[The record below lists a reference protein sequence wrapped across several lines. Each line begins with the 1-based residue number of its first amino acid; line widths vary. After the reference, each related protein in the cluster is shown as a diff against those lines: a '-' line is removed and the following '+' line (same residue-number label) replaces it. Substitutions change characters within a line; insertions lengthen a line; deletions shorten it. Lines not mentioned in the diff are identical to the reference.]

1 MALACEP
8 SEQSNLPLSHWS
20 QSELAREAV
29 RRGIVDSISHGSVG
43 RFLKKRPTSSHTAC
57 AAG

>member
-8 SEQSNLPLSHWS
+8 PEQSNLPLSHWS

-29 RRGIVDSISHGSVG
+29 KRGIVDRISHGSIG
-43 RFLKKRPTSSHTAC
+43 RFLKKKPTSSRISC